1 MWFEIINATCW
12 IITFICFYL
21 ILNPNIKIIKNVYSS
36 PFKKAINTPEKK
48 FNVIK
53 SLQLYSQDKL
63 IKLSKSFHNNFDI
76 IVFNF
81 NGSLNVGNIMRIGCL
96 YGVRNFFIIG
106 RKIYD
111 SRSCVGSNKFV
122 NLNFIKD
129 IVTKLPE
136 KNCKPEIDKVK
147 FKNLLI
153 KYNLIPI
160 FIEQGG
166 RDISNYKFQES
177 YSNSKTPVFIFG
189 NETHGIDSDVINYC
203 SDMENFTILSIPQL
217 GVLRSLNVSN
227 SASIILWEFYKQNL
241 IKNDIRFK
249 LNL

>member
-21 ILNPNIKIIKNVYSS
+21 ILNPNISYLKNIYSS
-36 PFKKAINTPEKK
+36 PFKKAINKSEKK

-53 SLQLYSQDKL
+53 SLQSYSQEKIL
-63 IKLSKSFHNNFDI
+63 TISKSFHNNFDI

-81 NGSLNVGNIMRIGCL
+81 NGSLNVGNVMRIGCL
-96 YGVRNFFIIG
+96 YGVRNFFIVG

-122 NLNFIKD
+122 NLKFEKD
-129 IVTKLPE
+129 IIKKLPE
-136 KNCKPEIDKVK
+136 KNIKPVIDKVK
-147 FKNLLI
+147 FKKLFI
-153 KYNLIPI
+153 DYNLSPI

-166 RDISNYKFQES
+166 CDITNYKFEQ
-177 YSNSKTPVFIFG
+177 NSPKYKTPVFIFG
-189 NETHGIDSDVINYC
+189 NETHGIDPEVLDYC
-203 SDMENFTILSIPQL
+203 SDIDGFAILSIPQL
-217 GVLRSLNVSN
+217 GILRSLNVSN
-227 SASIILWEFYKQNL
+227 SASIILWEFYKQKL
-241 IKNDIRFK
+241 IRNDIRYK